1 MPAQAYIYPLAS
13 GSLGNALLVAAG
25 ATRVLVDAGISR
37 RRLADALAED
47 GAGPADV
54 AAVFVTHTHG
64 DHFRSAAVGFCLA
77 AGVPVYAS
85 AENLK
90 HLARSVT
97 GFVKLEKAGLARPI
111 DGEAVTVGDVTAE
124 AFPVPHDSPGTCQG
138 FRLTLGRGRARRTV
152 TVATDLGHLPAD
164 AVPHFLDSSAVVLE
178 SNHDPDLLW
187 ASSRPADLI
196 ERIAGPNGHLSNGD
210 SAEAVAEIVGRSR
223 PGRVRHVVLA
233 HLSRDCN
240 RPDLAL
246 EAQEFLARRPG
257 ERVRVFAAGQYEAG
271 PRVGL

>member
-1 MPAQAYIYPLAS
+1 MPAQTYLHPLAS
-13 GSLGNALLVAAG
+13 GSLGNALLVASG
-25 ATRVLVDAGISR
+25 GTRVLVDAGLSR
-37 RRLADALAED
+37 RRLMAALAQD
-47 GAGPADV
+47 GATPADV

-77 AGVPVYAS
+77 AGAPVYAS
-85 AENLK
+85 PENLK
-90 HLARSVT
+90 HLARSVR

-111 DGEAVTVGDVTAE
+111 DGEAVTVGNVTAE

-138 FRLTLGRGRARRTV
+138 FRLTLGGGRARRTV

-164 AVPHFLDSSAVVLE
+164 AVPYFLDSTAVVLE
-178 SNHDPDLLW
+178 SNHDPNLLW
-187 ASSRPADLI
+187 ASNRPVDLI
-196 ERIAGPNGHLSNGD
+196 KRIAGPNGHLSNGD

-240 RPDLAL
+240 RPELAL
-246 EAQEFLARRPG
+246 QAQAFLARRPG
-257 ERVRVFAAGQYEAG
+257 QRVRLFAAAQHQAG
-271 PRVGL
+271 PRIGL

>member
-1 MPAQAYIYPLAS
+1 MPAQAYIYPIAS
-13 GSLGNALLVAAG
+13 GSLGNALLVGAG
-25 ATRVLVDAGISR
+25 GTRVLVDAGIPR
-37 RRLADALAED
+37 RRLTAALDQA
-47 GAGPADV
+47 GAGPADLG
-54 AAVFVTHTHG
+54 AVFVTHTHG
-64 DHFRSAAVGFCLA
+64 DHFCSAAVGFCLA

-97 GFVKLEKAGLARPI
+97 GFVKLARAGLARPI

-152 TVATDLGHLPAD
+152 TVATDLGHLPAE
-164 AVPHFLDSSAVVLE
+164 AVPHFLDATAVVLE

-187 ASSRPADLI
+187 SSGRPVDLI
-196 ERIAGPNGHLSNGD
+196 ERIAGPNGHLSNEA

-240 RPDLAL
+240 RPELAL
-246 EAQEFLARRPG
+246 EAQGFLARRPG
-257 ERVRVFAAGQYEAG
+257 QTVRIFAAGQYQAG
-271 PRVGL
+271 PRIGL